1 MKTTKVTVVLLF
13 VSFFLLSVNSSAQT
27 MTIDGSFADWNG
39 VAAYVTDAGGDNGGA
54 NKDLTAGY
62 YAVDATTLYLKT
74 DVAGT
79 FLPIDFTDY
88 YIIYFD
94 TDRSTG
100 TGYTA
105 GWWSMGADYRIIIN
119 SSYAYL
125 QTFADSNQS
134 NDTWSGNTS
143 ITFSYSG
150 SSCELAVAFA
160 VLGVTSSNSIWLQW
174 RAEPGTDAMPG
185 FSDVR
190 TDAPL
195 PVELTSFTAV
205 VNKNSVELKWH
216 TATEVN
222 NYGFEVERIR
232 NYELGIRNWE
242 KIGFVNGN
250 GNSNSSKDYSFVDKT
265 NSKGKYA
272 YRLKQIDNDGK
283 YKYSKEVEVD
293 LGTPKEFLLAQNYPN
308 PFNPS
313 TVINYQLPVNSN
325 VTLKVFNALGK
336 EVAELV
342 NEKKEPGT
350 YSVDFSGANLS
361 SGAYF
366 YRLQAGNFIQTK
378 KFILMK

>member
-39 VAAYVTDAGGDNGGA
+39 VAAYVTDAGNDNGGA
-54 NKDLTAGY
+54 NNDLTAGY

-125 QTFADSNQS
+125 QTFAGINNSD
-134 NDTWSGNTS
+134 DTWSGNTS

-160 VLGVTSSNSIWLQW
+160 VLGVTSSNS
-174 RAEPGTDAMPG
+174 
-185 FSDVR
+185 
-190 TDAPL
+190 
-195 PVELTSFTAV
+195 
-205 VNKNSVELKWH
+205 
-216 TATEVN
+216 
-222 NYGFEVERIR
+222 
-232 NYELGIRNWE
+232 
-242 KIGFVNGN
+242 
-250 GNSNSSKDYSFVDKT
+250 
-265 NSKGKYA
+265 
-272 YRLKQIDNDGK
+272 
-283 YKYSKEVEVD
+283 
-293 LGTPKEFLLAQNYPN
+293 
-308 PFNPS
+308 
-313 TVINYQLPVNSN
+313 
-325 VTLKVFNALGK
+325 
-336 EVAELV
+336 
-342 NEKKEPGT
+342 
-350 YSVDFSGANLS
+350 
-361 SGAYF
+361 
-366 YRLQAGNFIQTK
+366 
-378 KFILMK
+378 